1 MGYFNSQGD
10 FMFGLYGDRE
20 VNYIFSNHNSSVE
33 GIASRAY
40 ELYKKRPGFFTP
52 YKNGRHIVGGV
63 VAPLI
68 YPVAGVVLAGYSLIV
83 SAIASVVFVGS
94 LLVAGGAYLLENTA
108 LYNDAQGI
116 AGCALKFTGVALLTA
131 AISTLLAVLSIPH
144 GMAHLVTRSGA
155 SIAAFTTGYS
165 DGYKEP
171 EEFKDSDHT
180 IGFF

>member
-1 MGYFNSQGD
+1 
-10 FMFGLYGDRE
+10 MFGLYGDSE
-20 VNYIFSNHNSSVE
+20 VNYIFSNHNASAE

-52 YKNGRHIVGGV
+52 YKNGSHVVGGV

-68 YPVAGVVLAGYSLIV
+68 YPVSGVVLAGYSLIFA
-83 SAIASVVFVGS
+83 AIASVVSVGS

-108 LYNDAQGI
+108 LYNDAQKM
-116 AGCALKFTGVALLTA
+116 AGWALKFTGVALLTA

-144 GMAHLVTRSGA
+144 GMVNLVTRSGA
-155 SIAAFTTGYS
+155 TIAAVITGYS

-171 EEFKDSDHT
+171 EEFKDSDRR